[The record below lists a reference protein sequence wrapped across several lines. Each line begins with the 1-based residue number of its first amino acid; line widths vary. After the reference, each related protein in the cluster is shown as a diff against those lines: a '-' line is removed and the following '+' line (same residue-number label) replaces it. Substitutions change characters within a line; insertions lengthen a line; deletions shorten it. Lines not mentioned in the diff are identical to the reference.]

1 MRTVVLL
8 AALALVSSAAWGQV
22 EKKEGEKPQAQKAA
36 VKKPASA
43 TKKSRRHQD
52 ARHCLAKATNTEVIK
67 CAEAYL

>member
-8 AALALVSSAAWGQV
+8 AALALVSSATWGQV
-22 EKKEGEKPQAQKAA
+22 EKEGEKQQAQKAA
-36 VKKPASA
+36 VKKPAA
-43 TKKSRRHQD
+43 AAKKSRRHQD